1 MRERAMMDQMMAGG
15 KMWGHGPDRRLCEG
29 PKWVDSSGLIA
40 AVRTAGIGALQP
52 MANGAAYG

>member
-1 MRERAMMDQMMAGG
+1 MMDQMMAGG